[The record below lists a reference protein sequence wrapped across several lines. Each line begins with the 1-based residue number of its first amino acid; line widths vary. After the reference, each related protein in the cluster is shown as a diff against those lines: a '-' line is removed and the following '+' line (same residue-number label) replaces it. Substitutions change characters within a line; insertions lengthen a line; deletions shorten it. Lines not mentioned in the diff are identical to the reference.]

1 MNVEYIEQLR
11 KKATERKLDSHAEW
25 MLLRADFVRENVVF
39 VCDPEF
45 DSAADAAGFAQQL
58 SLAGIN
64 ELYVSSSWS
73 NQMDNWMAIDS
84 FGMKLRGIEMVDN
97 PKYAED
103 MKRFRESY
111 EAEQIPAFHFSFK

>member
-1 MNVEYIEQLR
+1 MENKYFNELVASGSKLTVSQFLIARALRRCDDKLVICGRRMTVEESV
-11 KKATERKLDSHAEW
+11 A
-25 MLLRADFVRENVVF
+25 MV
-39 VCDPEF
+39 
-45 DSAADAAGFAQQL
+45 QQL

-64 ELYVSSSWS
+64 DVYINCEWCY
-73 NQMDNWMAIDS
+73 QMETWMAIDS

-103 MKRFRESY
+103 MRRFCESY